1 MSTFC
6 EPNQTVTDFQL
17 LIVLFSLPGLQ
28 GADKQQPMFAILTA
42 DQNERMT
49 VNAFLDLG
57 NTFGKVWDGARGCSW
72 KTDSY
77 LQETKTTVTSLPS
90 NSLHYGKMFQ
100 LEVGND
106 RVTGV
111 HLSCTDIGPHG
122 ATKIVNKLLADA
134 KAQNWPLKVIFLV
147 GCCGGSLTDSKKMEK
162 NWHGTVLLAQ
172 YLKDYLNIGKIEAPA
187 GQLSQ
192 CVPRVCD
199 LRDKW
204 LQPLQEVAN
213 PCRRQ
218 GFSDIPVLKTHVFL
232 SGPLVI
238 KEQLFSDHFR
248 YGDIAGVEME
258 GAGVVLAMDLAEDW
272 CPGEHLPDVVI
283 VKGISDY
290 TGNKGERSKAVF
302 FDAETGAEVD
312 DDARQQI
319 ATYHS
324 IALVIRCMAA
334 NIQELVKE

>member
-1 MSTFC
+1 
-6 EPNQTVTDFQL
+6 
-17 LIVLFSLPGLQ
+17 
-28 GADKQQPMFAILTA
+28 MFAILTA
-42 DQNERMT
+42 NQNERMT
-49 VNAFLDLG
+49 VNAFLGLG
-57 NTFGKVWDGARGCSW
+57 NTFSKLWDGARGCSW

-77 LQETKTTVTSLPS
+77 LQETKATITYLPS
-90 NSLHYGKMFQ
+90 NSLHYCKMFQ
-100 LEVGND
+100 LKVGND
-106 RVTGV
+106 RVTGA
-111 HLSCTDIGPHG
+111 HLSCTNIGPLG
-122 ATKIVNKLLADA
+122 AAKKVNKLLADA
-134 KAQNWPLKVIFLV
+134 KAQNWPLKVIFVV
-147 GCCGGSLTDSKKMEK
+147 GCCGGSLSDSKKKEK

-187 GQLSQ
+187 GQLSR
-192 CVPRVCD
+192 CVPRMCD
-199 LRDKW
+199 LHDKW

-213 PCRRQ
+213 PHQKQ
-218 GFSDIPVLKTHVFL
+218 GFCDIPVLKTHEYL

-238 KEQLFSDHFR
+238 KEQLFSDQFR

-258 GAGVVLAMDLAEDW
+258 GVGAVLAKDMAADW
-272 CPGEHLPDVVI
+272 CPGQHLPDIVI

-302 FDAETGAEVD
+302 FNVETEAEVD

-334 NIQELVKE
+334 NIQDLAKEGL

>member
-1 MSTFC
+1 
-6 EPNQTVTDFQL
+6 
-17 LIVLFSLPGLQ
+17 
-28 GADKQQPMFAILTA
+28 MFAILTA
-42 DQNERMT
+42 NQNERMT
-49 VNAFLDLG
+49 VNAFLGLG
-57 NTFGKVWDGARGCSW
+57 NTFSKLWDGARGCSW

-77 LQETKTTVTSLPS
+77 LQETKATVKSLPS
-90 NSLHYGKMFQ
+90 NSLHYDKMFQ

-111 HLSCTDIGPHG
+111 HISCTDIGPLG
-122 ATKIVNKLLADA
+122 AATTVNKLLAHA

-147 GCCGGSLTDSKKMEK
+147 GCCGGSLTDSKKKEK

-172 YLKDYLNIGKIEAPA
+172 NLKYYLNTGKIEAPD
-187 GQLSQ
+187 QLSK

-199 LRDKW
+199 LHDKW

-213 PCRRQ
+213 PCQKQ
-218 GFSDIPVLKTHVFL
+218 GFSAIPVLKTYEYL

-238 KEQLFSDHFR
+238 KEQLFSDQFR
-248 YGDIAGVEME
+248 DSDIAGVEME
-258 GAGVVLAMDLAEDW
+258 GVGAVLAKDMAAEW
-272 CPGEHLPDVVI
+272 CPGEQLPDIVI

-290 TGNKGERSKAVF
+290 TENKGERSKAVF
-302 FDAETGAEVD
+302 FDAETEASID

-334 NIQELVKE
+334 KIQHLVKE